1 MRGLVLGLILAL
13 AVPGGAGAD
22 KPDKK
27 KGKKKGGREEVVV
40 VERGFARG
48 LRDEVRVYFVQAHG
62 RGKCPP
68 GLARKNDGCLPP
80 GQAKRRYVVG
90 RPMPPSIELMPLPP
104 ALEIRIGPPPAGY
117 RYAIVDGDVVKLVVG
132 TLLVVDAINGLVQ

>member
-13 AVPGGAGAD
+13 VVPGGAGAD

-40 VERGFARG
+40 VERGFAPG

-68 GLARKNDGCLPP
+68 GLAKKNHGCLPP
-80 GQAKRRYVVG
+80 GQAKKRYVVG
-90 RPMPPSIELMPLPP
+90 RAMPPSIELLPLPP